1 MDNEFLDKDQLDTK
15 KSTAE
20 KKLRKKKK
28 NAQKKEKKSTKPNA
42 FIQIL
47 NGEFLTKE
55 FMLNNL
61 NFIFFLLLLLL
72 LIVSKGYYG
81 KQLSD
86 NVTKT
91 QEDLNEITSEYFE
104 SKAKL
109 EEITRRMVLVEQL
122 ESSGLKETVNP
133 TKVIRINKKSTAGG
147 Q

>member
-1 MDNEFLDKDQLDTK
+1 MDNQFLDKDQLSAK
-15 KSTAE
+15 NSAAE
-20 KKLRKKKK
+20 KKQKRKKK
-28 NAQKKEKKSTKPNA
+28 NAPKKENKKPSA
-42 FIQIL
+42 FLQIL

-86 NVTKT
+86 DVTKT
-91 QEDLNEITSEYFE
+91 QEELNEITSEFFE

-109 EEITRRMVLVEQL
+109 EEDTRRMVLVQKL
-122 ESSGLKETVNP
+122 EASGLKETVNP
-133 TKVIRINKKSTAGG
+133 TKVIRINKNNNSRE
-147 Q
+147 QQ